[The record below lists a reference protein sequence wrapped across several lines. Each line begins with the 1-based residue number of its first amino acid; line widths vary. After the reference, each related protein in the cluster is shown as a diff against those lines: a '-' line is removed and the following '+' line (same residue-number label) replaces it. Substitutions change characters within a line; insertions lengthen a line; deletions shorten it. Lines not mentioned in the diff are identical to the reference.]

1 MLPKILWCC
10 VFSFV
15 LAHAGAAQN
24 PDLILRKNWERIDI
38 PFEYENDFIVVK
50 VIINDVFPLRFI
62 FDTGAEHT
70 ILTQRAITDLLQVN
84 YARRIPILGADL
96 RRELYAWLALGVKL
110 NIEGLI
116 APNRSILVLEEDYLN
131 FQEFA
136 GIDVNGI
143 LGADIFRRFVVR
155 INYKQRVITLFDPA
169 DFSPPKGARF
179 NSIPLEI
186 ERSKPFIVAPVT
198 ITGNTLTPCKFLLD
212 TGAALAMLVY
222 TNTHPQL
229 HLPPQVVR
237 SNLGLGL
244 GGQIE
249 GFMGRSQRMIL
260 AGEELNGVITHFQE
274 IPFPEDELL
283 VPDRNGIIGNQV
295 LKRFH
300 LIIDYPNSRLFI
312 ARAPGAKAAFKSEK
326 SGMLLAASGKRL
338 DVFTVYDILPG
349 SPAEAAGVQ
358 IHDRIRTV
366 NGWPVAF
373 HTLEA
378 LSDRFYARDGKK
390 IRLLLERNGQKVKLT
405 FKLRSLI

>member
-1 MLPKILWCC
+1 MLPKLFWCA
-10 VFSFV
+10 VFFSGF
-15 LAHAGAAQN
+15 LFSGSAQN
-24 PDLILRKNWERIDI
+24 PDLILRKNWDRIDI
-38 PFEYENDFIVVK
+38 PFEYENDFIVIK
-50 VIINDVFPLRFI
+50 VVLNDIFPLRFI

-70 ILTQRAITDLLQVN
+70 ILTQREITDLLQVN
-84 YARRIPILGADL
+84 YARRIPIMGADL

-155 INYKQRVITLFDPA
+155 INYKQQIISLFDPA
-169 DFSPPKGARF
+169 NFKPPRGSRF
-179 NSIPLEI
+179 AELPLEMD
-186 ERSKPFIVAPVT
+186 RSKPFITAPVA
-198 ITGNTLTPCKFLLD
+198 ISGNTPTPCKLLLD
-212 TGAALAMLVY
+212 TGAALALMIY

-229 HLPPQVVR
+229 QLPSQVVR

-249 GFMGRSQRMIL
+249 GFMGRTQNMQIGKETL
-260 AGEELNGVITHFQE
+260 TGIITHFQE
-274 IPFPEDELL
+274 IPFPEDSLRM
-283 VPDRNGIIGNQV
+283 PDRNGIVGNQILSRFQVV
-295 LKRFH
+295 L
-300 LIIDYPNSRLFI
+300 DYPQRRLFL
-312 ARAPGAKAAFKSEK
+312 APTPGAKAVFKSEK
-326 SGMLLAASGKRL
+326 SGMLFAASGKRL

-358 IHDRIRTV
+358 INDRIRAV

-378 LSDRFYARDGKK
+378 LSDKFYAREGKK
-390 IRLLLERNGQKVKLT
+390 INLVMERNGKKLKVRFRLK
-405 FKLRSLI
+405 SLV